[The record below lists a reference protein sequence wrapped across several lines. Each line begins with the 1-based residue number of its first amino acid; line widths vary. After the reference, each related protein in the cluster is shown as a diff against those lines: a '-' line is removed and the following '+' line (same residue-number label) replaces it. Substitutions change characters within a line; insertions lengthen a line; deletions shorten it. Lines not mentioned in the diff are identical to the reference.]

1 MSNSRS
7 PRYTAGFS
15 LIEVMIGL
23 LIGMI
28 AIIVMLQVFSL
39 SETHKRT
46 TTGGDDAQNNG
57 ALGLYAIQRD
67 MQQSGLGVNNFQLLG
82 CNVLLRTG
90 VTLNA
95 ISPVT
100 INHTSIPAA
109 AKDAGTDTV
118 LIVYGNPNGAG
129 EGEKVDAQ
137 PTTTTYT
144 VAAAAASASAPG
156 AYAAG
161 DQVIA
166 EVQPRPTTCSLSI
179 QTVSSVTSANVVV
192 GAGVAG
198 MSGGILYNLGRAP
211 KVNVYAVK
219 NGNLVMCD
227 YMTNDCGA
235 AGSVGNAAIWVPI
248 GSGIAS
254 MRAEYGRD
262 TTATPDATV
271 DTFDQATPT
280 TACLWS
286 RVSAARIALVTRNS
300 NYEKDNVT
308 QTAPAWASTTATID
322 LSADTNWQHYRYKLF
337 QTVVPLRNM
346 AWQGAQSGC

>member
-1 MSNSRS
+1 MNNSRS
-7 PRYTAGFS
+7 PRHSAGFS

-39 SETHKRT
+39 SEAHKRT

-57 ALGLYAIQRD
+57 ALALYAIQRD
-67 MQQSGLGVNNFQLLG
+67 MQHSGMGANNFQLLG

-100 INHTSIPAA
+100 INHASIPAA

-118 LIVYGNPNGAG
+118 LVVYGNPNGAG
-129 EGEKVDAQ
+129 EGEKVEAQ
-137 PTTTTYT
+137 PATGTYT
-144 VAAAAASASAPG
+144 VSAAAATASAPG
-156 AYAAG
+156 AFATG
-161 DQVIA
+161 DKVIA
-166 EVQPRPTTCSLSI
+166 EVQPRPSPCNLSI
-179 QTVSSVTSANVVV
+179 QTVSSVTVANVVV
-192 GAGVAG
+192 GTGVAG
-198 MSGGILYNLGRAP
+198 MSGGILYNLGRSP

-219 NGNLVMCD
+219 GGNLVMCD

-235 AGSVGNAAIWVPI
+235 AGNVGDAAIWVPI
-248 GSGIAS
+248 GSGIVS

-262 TTATPDATV
+262 TTAIPNATV
-271 DTFDQATPT
+271 DTFDQSTPT

-286 RVSAARIALVTRNS
+286 RVSAVRIALVGRSS
-300 NYEKDNVT
+300 NYEKDLVS
-308 QTAPAWASTTATID
+308 QTAPTWASGTATID
-322 LSADTNWQHYRYKLF
+322 LSGDTNWQHYRYKLF